1 MTIEEKIC
9 GMKMYKLGDLCS
21 DVVDCPHST
30 PEWKN
35 EGIRV
40 IRNFNI
46 VNGSLDF
53 SNGFFVDEETFEK
66 RTQRACPEFED
77 LVISREAPM
86 GAVCMI
92 PKDLKCCLGQRL
104 VLLKINK
111 ELADPS
117 YILFTIQSQFVQKQI
132 QVIDQTGS
140 IVSNLNIPDLK
151 SLRIPLPSLPEQ
163 KKIASVLSALDD
175 KIALNK
181 KMNQKLEAMAKRL
194 YDYWFVQYDF
204 PDKNGHPY
212 KTTGGPMT
220 YNTTLKREIPEGWEV
235 VDINE
240 LCQVVD
246 CLHSK
251 KPDFCYEDE
260 NSYLLAL
267 ENITKEGYIDLS
279 DKYYI
284 SKKDFAEWTSR
295 ICVREN
301 DFLFTNAGRAGDMGM
316 VPEGVLC
323 AIGRNITAV
332 RPEKIN
338 PWYLRCFFKSLYM
351 QEQILNNLDQGS
363 FFMSFNVR
371 SIKKLQVLMPSEP
384 LMKKFDSFIEPHL
397 KRIEKNNKE
406 ISRLKKLRDKLLP
419 LLMNGQVVVG

>member
-1 MTIEEKIC
+1 MEMILDEKVS
-9 GMKMYKLGDLCS
+9 GMGMYKLGDLCS

-92 PKDLKCCLGQRL
+92 PKNLKCCLGQRL
-104 VLLKINK
+104 VLLKVNK
-111 ELADPS
+111 DVADPN
-117 YILFTIQSQFVQKQI
+117 YILFAIQSQFVQKQI
-132 QVIDQTGS
+132 QIIDQTGS

-194 YDYWFVQYDF
+194 YDYWFVQFDF

-220 YNTTLKREIPEGWEV
+220 YNPTLKREIPAGWEV
-235 VDINE
+235 GSFGDCIQLVSNRVDPRDVKKDDFYTPIE
-240 LCQVVD
+240 VIPKRQMSLDECAPIEDATSGLCSYDKKNILLSNRRVYFHKVCIAPFSGLTRDTVIIFRPKTMENLGFVYQVVNSD
-246 CLHSK
+246 H
-251 KPDFCYEDE
+251 FIEYATV
-260 NSYLLAL
+260 NSYGSEQPVLSWPTVQNYKIVKPPQKIMLEYSERVKDIIDHVLNIQL
-267 ENITKEGYIDLS
+267 ENI
-279 DKYYI
+279 
-284 SKKDFAEWTSR
+284 
-295 ICVREN
+295 
-301 DFLFTNAGRAGDMGM
+301 
-316 VPEGVLC
+316 
-323 AIGRNITAV
+323 
-332 RPEKIN
+332 
-338 PWYLRCFFKSLYM
+338 
-351 QEQILNNLDQGS
+351 
-363 FFMSFNVR
+363 
-371 SIKKLQVLMPSEP
+371 KL
-384 LMKKFDSFIEPHL
+384 
-397 KRIEKNNKE
+397 KNM
-406 ISRLKKLRDKLLP
+406 RDKLLP

>member
-1 MTIEEKIC
+1 MTLDERIC

-92 PKDLKCCLGQRL
+92 PKNLKCCLGQRL
-104 VLLKINK
+104 VLLKVNK
-111 ELADPS
+111 DVADPN
-117 YILFTIQSQFVQKQI
+117 YILFAIQSQFVQKQI
-132 QVIDQTGS
+132 QIIDQTGS

-194 YDYWFVQYDF
+194 YDYWFVQFDF
-204 PDKNGHPY
+204 PDKNGRPY

-220 YNTTLKREIPEGWEV
+220 YNQILKREIPEGWEV
-235 VDINE
+235 KSLFDCSDVLYGFPYATEPFDEENLDASTKPYSVIRIRDIKDNTISAKTTETVDDRYRTKVNDLLIGMDGYFHMSFWPRNDDYVNQRITRIRQKE
-240 LCQVVD
+240 LSVMVIYHQIAPFI
-246 CLHSK
+246 K
-251 KPDFCYEDE
+251 FKEDQAKG
-260 NSYLLAL
+260 S
-267 ENITKEGYIDLS
+267 TVGHLS
-279 DKYYI
+279 DK
-284 SKKDFAEWTSR
+284 
-295 ICVREN
+295 
-301 DFLFTNAGRAGDMGM
+301 DMKQINIL
-316 VPEGVLC
+316 VP
-323 AIGRNITAV
+323 N
-332 RPEKIN
+332 N
-338 PWYLRCFFKSLYM
+338 PQL
-351 QEQILNNLDQGS
+351 
-363 FFMSFNVR
+363 
-371 SIKKLQVLMPSEP
+371 SE
-384 LMKKFDSFIEPHL
+384 KFDSIL
-397 KRIEKNNKE
+397 NLITKNKQE
-406 ISRLKKLRDKLLP
+406 ISRLTKLRDKLLP
-419 LLMNGQVVVG
+419 LLMNGQVEVK

>member
-1 MTIEEKIC
+1 MTLDGKIC
-9 GMKMYKLGDLCS
+9 GMKMCKLGDLCS

-92 PKDLKCCLGQRL
+92 PKNLKCCLGQRL
-104 VLLKINK
+104 VLLKVNK
-111 ELADPS
+111 DVADPN
-117 YILFTIQSQFVQKQI
+117 YILFAIQSQFVQKQI
-132 QVIDQTGS
+132 QIIDQTGS

-163 KKIASVLSALDD
+163 KKIAAVLSALDD

-220 YNTTLKREIPEGWEV
+220 YNPTLKREIPEGWEV
-235 VDINE
+235 KSLFDCSDVLYGFPYATEPFDEENLDTSTKPYPVIRIRDIKDNTISAKTTETVDDKYRTKVNDLLIGMDGYFHMSFWPRNDDYVNQRITRIRQKE
-240 LCQVVD
+240 LSVMIIYHQIAPFI
-246 CLHSK
+246 K
-251 KPDFCYEDE
+251 FKE
-260 NSYLLAL
+260 NQAKGS
-267 ENITKEGYIDLS
+267 TVGHLS
-279 DKYYI
+279 DK
-284 SKKDFAEWTSR
+284 
-295 ICVREN
+295 
-301 DFLFTNAGRAGDMGM
+301 DMKQINIL
-316 VPEGVLC
+316 VP
-323 AIGRNITAV
+323 N
-332 RPEKIN
+332 N
-338 PWYLRCFFKSLYM
+338 PRL
-351 QEQILNNLDQGS
+351 
-363 FFMSFNVR
+363 
-371 SIKKLQVLMPSEP
+371 SE
-384 LMKKFDSFIEPHL
+384 KFDSIL
-397 KRIEKNNKE
+397 NLITKNKQE
-406 ISRLKKLRDKLLP
+406 ISHLTKLRDKLLP
-419 LLMNGQVVVG
+419 LLMNGQVEVK

>member
-1 MTIEEKIC
+1 MILDERRETKDERIS
-9 GMKMYKLGDLCS
+9 GMGMYKLGDLCS

-92 PKDLKCCLGQRL
+92 PKNLKCCLGQRL

-151 SLRIPLPSLPEQ
+151 SLLIPLPPLSEQ

-194 YDYWFVQYDF
+194 YDYWFVQFDF
-204 PDKNGHPY
+204 PDKNGRPY

-220 YNTTLKREIPEGWEV
+220 YNPTLKREIPEGWEV
-235 VDINE
+235 KSLFDCSDVLYGFPYATEPFDEENLDISTKPYPVIRIRDIKDNTISAKTTEIVDDRYRTKVNDLLIGMDGYFHMSFWPRNDDYVNQRITRIRQKD
-240 LCQVVD
+240 LSIMVIYHQIAPFI
-246 CLHSK
+246 K
-251 KPDFCYEDE
+251 FKEDQAKG
-260 NSYLLAL
+260 S
-267 ENITKEGYIDLS
+267 TVGHLS
-279 DKYYI
+279 DK
-284 SKKDFAEWTSR
+284 
-295 ICVREN
+295 
-301 DFLFTNAGRAGDMGM
+301 DMKQINIL
-316 VPEGVLC
+316 VPNNPRLS
-323 AIGRNITAV
+323 
-332 RPEKIN
+332 EK
-338 PWYLRCFFKSLYM
+338 FDG
-351 QEQILNNLDQGS
+351 ILNL
-363 FFMSFNVR
+363 
-371 SIKKLQVLMPSEP
+371 IT
-384 LMKKFDSFIEPHL
+384 
-397 KRIEKNNKE
+397 KNKQE
-406 ISRLKKLRDKLLP
+406 ISRLTALRDKLLP
-419 LLMNGQVVVG
+419 LLMNGQVVIE